1 MPAQESSGLFMGVL
15 GTSDFPSAN
24 RLAKALTTGDCL
36 SLSRRGIC
44 ATARA
49 TATMIK
55 VCRVP
60 ISKKQI
66 STLPQDERVL
76 LLLMGHALNQIS
88 VFLKLFTFSSNKD
101 PAHPIEG
108 RVSAAQSHII
118 LRVLFG
124 VLLEAWNVICT
135 NKPIIDRYM
144 PEIDDDGQQSYKT
157 LEEYF
162 QKSSL
167 LYKLRNNFAYHLP
180 NTKVVEKA
188 FNSIPENEDWEWY
201 LSPHNANSFYF
212 SCELIMGY
220 GVLNL
225 ARNKASPDAALGEV
239 IKEVRHVAN
248 TMPYFLMPFI
258 RAILFRH
265 FGESILDTLPGVT
278 ISDAPSLFE
287 FWIPFFAEWP
297 EPAS

>member
-15 GTSDFPSAN
+15 GTS
-24 RLAKALTTGDCL
+24 
-36 SLSRRGIC
+36 

-76 LLLMGHALNQIS
+76 LLLMGQALNQIS

-124 VLLEAWNVICT
+124 ILLEAWNVIFT

-162 QKSSL
+162 KKSSL

-180 NTKVVEKA
+180 NAKVVENA

-201 LSPHNANSFYF
+201 LSPHNT
-212 SCELIMGY
+212 MGY

-297 EPAS
+297 EPTS